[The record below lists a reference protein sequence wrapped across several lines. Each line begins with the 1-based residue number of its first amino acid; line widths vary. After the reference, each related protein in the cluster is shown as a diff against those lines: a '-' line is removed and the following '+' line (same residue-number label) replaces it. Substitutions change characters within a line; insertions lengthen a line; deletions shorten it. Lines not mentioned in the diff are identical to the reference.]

1 MIEIFKLAWRYRV
14 IDFQDK
20 AGKSVPLCQCD
31 WVIITVEKTGQTA
44 RMSPETLGPNVE
56 IGDRFVEEYIR
67 RPTT

>member
-1 MIEIFKLAWRYRV
+1 
-14 IDFQDK
+14 
-20 AGKSVPLCQCD
+20 VPLCQCD